1 MILKY
6 LLLLAIV
13 VLAFYWWR
21 HNRRSGDAPPAA
33 KPPSK
38 PSSPSSPSSGPDAMV
53 VCQHC
58 GVHLPSRES
67 VRGSLG
73 AYCSTDHRR
82 LSEGQ

>member
-6 LLLLAIV
+6 LLLLAVV

-21 HNRRSGDAPPAA
+21 HNRRPSQPA
-33 KPPSK
+33 SK
-38 PSSPSSPSSGPDAMV
+38 PKPAPKDQIESPDAMV

-67 VRGSLG
+67 QRGTLG
-73 AYCSTDHRR
+73 AYCSNEHRR
-82 LSEGQ
+82 LAEGD

>member
-21 HNRRSGDAPPAA
+21 HNRRTGDAPPAA
-33 KPPSK
+33 QPPSK
-38 PSSPSSPSSGPDAMV
+38 PSSDPDAMV

-73 AYCSTDHRR
+73 AYCNTDHRR

>member
-6 LLLLAIV
+6 LLLVAVV

-21 HNRRSGDAPPAA
+21 HNRRADDATPPTPKAQ
-33 KPPSK
+33 PPK
-38 PSSPSSPSSGPDAMV
+38 AIGPDAMV

-67 VRGSLG
+67 TRGTLG
-73 AYCSTDHRR
+73 TYCSGEHRR
-82 LSEGQ
+82 LAEGQ

>member
-6 LLLLAIV
+6 LLLLAVV

-21 HNRRSGDAPPAA
+21 HNRRSANTPPATPKAPPPKAI
-33 KPPSK
+33 
-38 PSSPSSPSSGPDAMV
+38 GPDAMV

-67 VRGSLG
+67 TGGTLG
-73 AYCSTDHRR
+73 AYCSVEHRR
-82 LSEGQ
+82 IAEGQ

>member
-6 LLLLAIV
+6 LLLLAVV

-21 HNRRSGDAPPAA
+21 HNRRQADAPPPAA
-33 KPPSK
+33 QTPPPK
-38 PSSPSSPSSGPDAMV
+38 TLGPDAMV

-67 VRGSLG
+67 TRGNLG
-73 AYCSTDHRR
+73 TYCSTEHRR
-82 LSEGQ
+82 LAEGQ

>member
-6 LLLLAIV
+6 LLLLAVV

-21 HNRRSGDAPPAA
+21 HNRRQADAPPTAQT
-33 KPPSK
+33 PPPK
-38 PSSPSSPSSGPDAMV
+38 TLGPDAMV

-67 VRGSLG
+67 TRGNLG
-73 AYCSTDHRR
+73 TYCSTEHRR
-82 LSEGQ
+82 LAEGQ

>member
-21 HNRRSGDAPPAA
+21 HNRRPSDAPPPHPQ
-33 KPPSK
+33 KSPPPK
-38 PSSPSSPSSGPDAMV
+38 ALGPDAMV

-67 VRGSLG
+67 TRGTLG
-73 AYCSTDHRR
+73 AYCSAEHRR
-82 LSEGQ
+82 LAEGQ

>member
-21 HNRRSGDAPPAA
+21 HNRRTGDAPPPA

-38 PSSPSSPSSGPDAMV
+38 PSSGPDAMV